1 MDGTT
6 RRWNVRLNHAKIT
19 IAVMRKRFGASK
31 PSKGLE
37 GFIIRD
43 LTLGN
48 YTAVII
54 SSTRGNSAVG

>member
-1 MDGTT
+1 
-6 RRWNVRLNHAKIT
+6 
-19 IAVMRKRFGASK
+19 MRKRFGASK